1 MALSKERLLKVYRDM
16 VMIRRFEEVIEE
28 YAANGTIPGFVHL
41 SIGQEACQAGV
52 VDALKKTDYKFPDQG
67 TRSHCSVRNRP
78 QISDG

>member
-41 SIGQEACQAGV
+41 SHWPG
-52 VDALKKTDYKFPDQG
+52 
-67 TRSHCSVRNRP
+67 SVSGRCGGRPEKNRL
-78 QISDG
+78 

>member
-52 VDALKKTDYKFPDQG
+52 VDALK
-67 TRSHCSVRNRP
+67 R
-78 QISDG
+78 QIISSRITGDTEPLLCAEQTPN